1 MPAKRIT
8 PRPKVEGE
16 GDWNDVLCKRFD
28 PIKVSQLI
36 LDPEVIFVDNII
48 TLIIL
53 FIEIIFIIAIRDV
66 LCF

>member
-1 MPAKRIT
+1 MMPAKRVA

-16 GDWNDVLCKRFD
+16 GDWNDVLRKRLD

-36 LDPEVIFVDNII
+36 LDPEVIVFNII

-53 FIEIIFIIAIRDV
+53 IIEIIFIIAIRDV